1 MKNRKSFEEYVIE
14 SILANNGF
22 DIKLVSKIITLQSR
36 YFVQGEYILIED
48 LIAQKKSELVNEIEN
63 IPVDK
68 NEFLYIMRIWDQN
81 DQSYIVT
88 VFDSNELSQDP
99 QVIQIYR

>member
-68 NEFLYIMRIWDQN
+68 NEFLYKTAIGIRYRCIP
-81 DQSYIVT
+81 
-88 VFDSNELSQDP
+88 DP
-99 QVIQIYR
+99 FTGTADVEERRDFRV